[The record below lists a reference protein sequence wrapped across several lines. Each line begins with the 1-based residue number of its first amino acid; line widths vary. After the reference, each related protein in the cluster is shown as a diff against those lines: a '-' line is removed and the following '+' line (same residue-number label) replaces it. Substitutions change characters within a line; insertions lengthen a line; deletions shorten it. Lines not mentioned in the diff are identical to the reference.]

1 VIYLVVALATCA
13 SGIALLRLVRLDTG
27 SVAVDVPMGWMVG
40 AAWFALG
47 AFAARSLAGIATGGW
62 VAAAILALPVA
73 GWAVSRLRPSAA
85 RIRREAPPARQ
96 AHWLPRPVGVFAP
109 MVVWILVAAVGVTMH
124 GASTPTHTDDAY
136 RVRGLAPVLV
146 ARGDWTYEARAVVAM
161 AGAIP
166 AFVPALPWVAGA
178 PIEPL
183 HVGWASVLTFLALLG
198 VVIGL
203 GAARGSPRVGWGSAF
218 ALTTMPLLLYHWTST
233 YSDAWLAAY
242 LGAAFAFLVAYG
254 RWGEEGDAGRALLLL
269 LGVAMVK
276 REGELLALPVIMLLL
291 AQVAWQGRRDGL
303 RAVTRLLGPCI
314 ALPVMLAARVA
325 TVGVDGAFPFLRA
338 AADRA
343 TGPTA
348 ATDAAVSLAGGGAS
362 PSPARIFLDAMFS
375 DGNLGILYWVLVASL
390 VLLFPRVRRNGL
402 AWSGLALGVLLAE
415 TAASALWLYPQF
427 TLDHSTVHRALLPVS
442 AAAAVWL
449 AALLADDPTVPAT
462 PPPAEPRSVRR
473 ARRRAGARA

>member
-13 SGIALLRLVRLDTG
+13 SGVALLHLVRLEAG
-27 SVAVDVPMGWMVG
+27 SVAVDIPLGWMVG

-62 VAAAILALPVA
+62 VSAAILALPVA
-73 GWAVSRLRPSAA
+73 GWAFSRFRTSAA
-85 RIRREAPPARQ
+85 RKPREAAPAHEARR
-96 AHWLPRPVGVFAP
+96 LPRPIWMFAP
-109 MVVWILVAAVGVTMH
+109 MVAWILVAAGGVTIH

-146 ARGDWTYEARAVVAM
+146 ARGDWTHEARAVVAM
-161 AGAIP
+161 TGAIP
-166 AFVPALPWVAGA
+166 AFLPALPWVAGA
-178 PIEPL
+178 PVEPL

-203 GAARGSPRVGWGSAF
+203 GVARGAPEVGWGSAF

-233 YSDAWLAAY
+233 YSDGWLAAY

-254 RWGEEGDAGRALLLL
+254 RWGQEGDAGRALLLL

-276 REGELLALPVIMLLL
+276 REGELLALPVIVILL
-291 AQVAWQGRRDGL
+291 AQVAWRGRRDGL
-303 RAVTRLLGPCI
+303 RAVTRLLGLCI
-314 ALPVMLAARVA
+314 AWPVMLAARVA
-325 TVGVDGAFPFLRA
+325 TVGVEGAFPFLRA

-343 TGPTA
+343 TGPAA
-348 ATDAAVSLAGGGAS
+348 ATDAAVSLARGQSSPGAG
-362 PSPARIFLDAMFS
+362 AIFLDAVFS

-390 VLLFPRVRRNGL
+390 VLLFPRIRRNGL
-402 AWSGLALGVLLAE
+402 SWSAVALAVLLAE
-415 TAASALWLYPQF
+415 TAASAIWLYPQF
-427 TLDHSTVHRALLPVS
+427 TLDHSTVHRSLLPVS

-449 AALLADDPTVPAT
+449 AALLVEGPTVPAA
-462 PPPAEPRSVRR
+462 PPQAEPRSARR
-473 ARRRAGARA
+473 ARRRAAARA